1 MQSLTLHSHV
11 GTDGILHLDVPV
23 SVFHQKVE
31 VTLTVKPIPIV
42 KPFPMTRLEEGLGCV
57 KYQGKAKSLA
67 EMEQGILNAARQQWF
82 MEWVLRSVYELKP
95 PEILKG
101 LLQILG
107 LPNVVPESPEQIA
120 LALEYYRQGMDFADA
135 LHLVAHSEIKQFY
148 TFDQAFVKKA
158 KHILPEVTLVK

>member
-1 MQSLTLHSHV
+1 MIAADTNILVRYLTNDDPTQAKLA
-11 GTDGILHLDVPV
+11 
-23 SVFHQKVE
+23 
-31 VTLTVKPIPIV
+31 
-42 KPFPMTRLEEGLGCV
+42 LE
-57 KYQGKAKSLA
+57 
-67 EMEQGILNAARQQWF
+67 ILNKPEEIFIAKTVLLE

-107 LPNVVPESPEQIA
+107 LPNIVPESPEQIA

-158 KHILPEVTLVK
+158 KPFLPEVTLVK

>member
-1 MQSLTLHSHV
+1 MIAADTNILVRYLTNDDPTQAKLALE
-11 GTDGILHLDVPV
+11 ILSKPEEI
-23 SVFHQKVE
+23 FIAK
-31 VTLTVKPIPIV
+31 TVL
-42 KPFPMTRLEEGLGCV
+42 LE
-57 KYQGKAKSLA
+57 
-67 EMEQGILNAARQQWF
+67 

-95 PEILKG
+95 PEIFKG